1 MFVMATQ
8 LYEVGGNDLDE
19 CAIAL
24 RAAVEGLSY
33 FIANIQTLVNRF
45 SSLKPYSEK
54 LVEELVQSNRFVH
67 TGLNKVSARF
77 VFDNYSDSKA
87 ASLSKYQVFEHGIA
101 QNYIP
106 LLSKDCKDGIEGSF
120 KLIEDEKLRKLTLMT
135 EDDVEHKEGQQW
147 IQSIAKG
154 GDEIFD
160 KMLELL
166 NAENGQ
172 SSEVDE
178 QVEIIVRHA
187 FAALLL
193 FGNHI
198 DNDLKTIKE
207 ALENDSESLPE
218 DSPEK
223 ENVLRVYKKAC

>member
-1 MFVMATQ
+1 
-8 LYEVGGNDLDE
+8 
-19 CAIAL
+19 
-24 RAAVEGLSY
+24 
-33 FIANIQTLVNRF
+33 
-45 SSLKPYSEK
+45 
-54 LVEELVQSNRFVH
+54 
-67 TGLNKVSARF
+67 
-77 VFDNYSDSKA
+77 
-87 ASLSKYQVFEHGIA
+87 
-101 QNYIP
+101 
-106 LLSKDCKDGIEGSF
+106 
-120 KLIEDEKLRKLTLMT
+120 MT